1 MTTLHLHRRLTI
13 QPHVLVSSDLQVPL
27 QHVEQHG
34 ELQKNVSGRSRI
46 KYYISPPERR
56 WAPCP
61 PSPWSWAACRP
72 TAGTF
77 LLGKAV
83 ILEVPLKM
91 PSLSWLVWSSM
102 ISKPWNLSHIEG
114 GCQGRGVRYIGRSR
128 KSCGCRS
135 RTLSAGPRR
144 QKSFE
149 DTGDPGYTIIKHLRL
164 LPPR

>member
-1 MTTLHLHRRLTI
+1 MPSPPVFEIVNTKIIFSWLVYNNNNIYCARTCPGGKYEDEDLLILVEFVNQISPLLQRHFKCQIAFKIIILHLHRRLPI

-34 ELQKNVSGRSRI
+34 ELQKNVSGRSHI

-61 PSPWSWAACRP
+61 PSPWSLAACRP

-83 ILEVPLKM
+83 ILSVPL
-91 PSLSWLVWSSM
+91 
-102 ISKPWNLSHIEG
+102 NL
-114 GCQGRGVRYIGRSR
+114 
-128 KSCGCRS
+128 
-135 RTLSAGPRR
+135 PN
-144 QKSFE
+144 
-149 DTGDPGYTIIKHLRL
+149 
-164 LPPR
+164 